1 MKAKSVNEVQ
11 NFERGLDPKKSMDI
25 GLYWKKDIK
34 DLIEGLKKIGIKA
47 KAVENHHY
55 SGPVFDFEIEN
66 LFDEDDEE
74 NIGGYHLSYIT
85 KKAAEGEGGDEEGW
99 EPGFDVQSDEG
110 GLLLNTT
117 NVNQVIKFFAKMQ
130 FGMSLNAR
138 IVNKE
143 KELNRLKEIKE
154 YIDSITIPYLR

>member
-1 MKAKSVNEVQ
+1 MKAKSVNEIQ

-47 KAVENHHY
+47 KAVENHNY

-66 LFDEDDEE
+66 SFDEDDEE

-85 KKAAEGEGGDEEGW
+85 KKAAEGEGGGEEGW

-110 GLLLNTT
+110 GLLLTT
-117 NVNQVIKFFAKMQ
+117 PNVNQVIKFFAKMQ

>member
-1 MKAKSVNEVQ
+1 MKAKSVNEIQ

-66 LFDEDDEE
+66 SFDEDDEE
-74 NIGGYHLSYIT
+74 KIGGYHLS
-85 KKAAEGEGGDEEGW
+85 
-99 EPGFDVQSDEG
+99 
-110 GLLLNTT
+110 
-117 NVNQVIKFFAKMQ
+117 
-130 FGMSLNAR
+130 
-138 IVNKE
+138 
-143 KELNRLKEIKE
+143 
-154 YIDSITIPYLR
+154 